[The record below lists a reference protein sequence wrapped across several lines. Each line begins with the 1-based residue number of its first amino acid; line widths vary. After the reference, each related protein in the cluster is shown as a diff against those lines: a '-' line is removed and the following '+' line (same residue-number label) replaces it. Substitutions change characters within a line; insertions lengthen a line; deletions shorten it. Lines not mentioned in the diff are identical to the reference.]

1 MQNYLLTLAYDGTN
15 YCGFQVQ
22 PNGRSVAQT
31 FQDGLEAVL
40 HSRPDIKG
48 CSRTDAGVHALGFAL
63 NFHAETHIPP
73 EKLPLAIN
81 QHLPPDIRVLCAR
94 VVPEEFHARYAAHT
108 KTYLYRIHNH
118 PIDSPFDEKYYTRVP
133 RRLDVDAMQRAAEQ
147 FVGKHD
153 FLALCAAGS
162 SAAAHGD
169 TVRTITDCHVT
180 RKGDEVDIEVTA
192 DAHLTQGACQNAAR
206 CHPRHPCQPGPQPGR
221 ADAARERAIF
231 GEGGLRPMRKNRNR
245 PESDEPLSEGRV
257 EYLEAARQ
265 RVRNR
270 RIRRTAVLLVL
281 LTAVVLFATGIAGSS
296 VAALKD
302 LTDTAR
308 IALLP
313 GSGWPQQTGVAE
325 LEQMAPLT
333 GSFVELGDEGCVVWS
348 RTGKKLNSIQSGY
361 ARPALAAG
369 KTRFVL
375 YNRSGNELRVES
387 RTQNLYTKQLENSIF
402 LCAMSD
408 NGTLAVVTEDQT
420 SMAKL
425 LVYSPSMEQQLS
437 WSMTSND
444 GTPLRMA
451 FSPDSR
457 KLAAAAVT
465 VSGGQV
471 MTNLYLINL
480 ASGDPVSLVN
490 QGGVPQWLGWTSAS
504 TILAVYDTRAVLYNA
519 GGGER
524 AVYDFAGTEL
534 KDVSVDAAGNVA
546 LLLASGQVSQTVTL
560 DKNLNVQFSAAVSA
574 ANSIVRAG
582 NLFYLLAD
590 NAVECFD
597 ASGTQQWSQNLDTS
611 PQALLANSKDLLL
624 FSGNTVQKLE
634 APAE

>member
-1 MQNYLLTLAYDGTN
+1 M
-15 YCGFQVQ
+15 
-22 PNGRSVAQT
+22 R
-31 FQDGLEAVL
+31 
-40 HSRPDIKG
+40 K
-48 CSRTDAGVHALGFAL
+48 
-63 NFHAETHIPP
+63 
-73 EKLPLAIN
+73 
-81 QHLPPDIRVLCAR
+81 
-94 VVPEEFHARYAAHT
+94 
-108 KTYLYRIHNH
+108 IH
-118 PIDSPFDEKYYTRVP
+118 R
-133 RRLDVDAMQRAAEQ
+133 
-147 FVGKHD
+147 
-153 FLALCAAGS
+153 GS
-162 SAAAHGD
+162 SPA
-169 TVRTITDCHVT
+169 
-180 RKGDEVDIEVTA
+180 
-192 DAHLTQGACQNAAR
+192 
-206 CHPRHPCQPGPQPGR
+206 
-221 ADAARERAIF
+221 
-231 GEGGLRPMRKNRNR
+231 EG
-245 PESDEPLSEGRV
+245 EPLSAGRV

-265 RVRNR
+265 RARSR
-270 RIRRTAVLLVL
+270 RLRRGAIIVAVLTVL
-281 LTAVVLFATGIAGSS
+281 VLFATGAVGTSIAR
-296 VAALKD
+296 AKD
-302 LTDTAR
+302 LVDSVHITLT
-308 IALLP
+308 P
-313 GSGWPQQTGVAE
+313 NTGWPQQTGITEPTAVAKLSGGFAE
-325 LEQMAPLT
+325 MDT
-333 GSFVELGDEGCVVWS
+333 DTCVVYS
-348 RTGKKLNSIQSGY
+348 FGGAKLNSVQSGY

-534 KDVSVDAAGNVA
+534 KNVSVDAAGNVA
-546 LLLASGQVSQTVTL
+546 LLLASGQVSQAVTL